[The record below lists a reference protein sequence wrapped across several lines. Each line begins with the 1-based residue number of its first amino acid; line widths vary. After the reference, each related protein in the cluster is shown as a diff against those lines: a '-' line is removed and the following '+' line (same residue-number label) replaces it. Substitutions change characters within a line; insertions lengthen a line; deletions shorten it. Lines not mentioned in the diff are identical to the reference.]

1 MSTLIPTTASVTV
14 TTTEGPLVIDLWAKE
29 TPKTSRTFLEHCIVG
44 DYIGASIAVGD
55 DAVTITSSV
64 EGKQEES
71 VADEFH
77 SRLRF
82 GTNGLLYTSQQSS
95 GGQSLLKFHISSS
108 DATSLQGKVNVFGRV
123 STESNKVLRLL
134 SGTEAK
140 VELVQVTKHYF
151 DDLPQPPQAEVPKEV
166 TTETKPAKRKI
177 KMVYDEEEEDDTEAV
192 QFKIKPLLVKKPKQ
206 ELRAAEPKPEQ
217 KEKVE
222 SPEKVEE
229 EKQQSKP
236 VLNNANDAPKKK
248 LSESS
253 SKPGAK
259 TKESSVEDKPKPQER
274 LPFENPNKDLDLAEW
289 GDVTDLSKH
298 RFRPVRH

>member
-29 TPKTSRTFLEHCIVG
+29 TPKTSRLFLEHCIVG
-44 DYIGASIAVGD
+44 DYNGASIAVGD
-55 DAVTITSSV
+55 DAVTITSSN
-64 EGKQEES
+64 EGKEEES
-71 VADEFH
+71 VANEFH

-108 DATSLQGKVNVFGRV
+108 DATNLQGKVNVFGRV
-123 STESNKVLRLL
+123 STESNKILRLL
-134 SGTEAK
+134 SGSEAK
-140 VELVQVTKHYF
+140 VELVQVTKPYF
-151 DDLPQPPQAEVPKEV
+151 SDLPQPPQAEVPKEV

-177 KMVYDEEEEDDTEAV
+177 KMVYDEEEDDTEAV
-192 QFKIKPLLVKKPKQ
+192 QFKIKPLLVKKSKQ
-206 ELRAAEPKPEQ
+206 ELKDAEPKPEQ

-222 SPEKVEE
+222 SPKKVEE
-229 EKQQSKP
+229 DKQQSKP

-248 LSESS
+248 LPEST
-253 SKPGAK
+253 SKPEAK
-259 TKESSVEDKPKPQER
+259 AKESSVEDKPKPQER

-298 RFRPVRH
+298 RFRPVKQ